1 MHFSKFIRNLLY
13 TGLLCLLVLSFVPAA
28 SAAGMV
34 MEEEWNN
41 TYQYGKYT
49 DFFTVLQTDCGGYIL
64 GGLGV
69 NPGGNNA
76 LLLKTD
82 ASGAEV
88 WNWSFA
94 GDRVSSVEITPQ
106 GNYVLL
112 TFREVLE
119 YDNESLGSDAIMT
132 SAIADSHI
140 ISVDENGTVIFDT
153 EIPGLR
159 ANSVK
164 VMSDGNYAVA
174 GWTWSDDLTTSS
186 VIGLYDN
193 EGNKIRSSSIGAGAA
208 YDLAVAGD
216 NLYVTGISSLSD
228 SDIGNKFSWF
238 ICLDNAGKEI
248 YKRTY
253 DNISF
258 YSVIPSSEAD
268 GGFLLSGSALI
279 PCTVFSPDGFETRAY
294 AMKTDASGK
303 EEWSHILQGYEC
315 YGACELPDYGYILS
329 GLWGDNGMLQILS
342 YSGLPVSTVIYNEGE
357 EPAQS
362 RLSAVAPTDDG
373 GCISSGWTRMTG
385 NVEGWLVK
393 SEISGGEPVVPV
405 TEPAET
411 PGFTVVCVTA
421 ALGMVLA
428 LRRVF

>member
-13 TGLLCLLVLSFVPAA
+13 TGLLCLLAVSFVSAA
-28 SAAGMV
+28 SAAGAV

-49 DFFTVLQTDCGGYIL
+49 DFFTVLQTDCAGYIL

-88 WNWSFA
+88 WNRSFA

-112 TFREVLE
+112 TFKEVLE
-119 YDNESLGSDAIMT
+119 YDNESLGSDAIMIGA
-132 SAIADSHI
+132 SADSHI
-140 ISVDENGTVIFDT
+140 ISVDENGTVLFDT

-164 VMSDGNYAVA
+164 VMPDGNYAVT

-186 VIGLYDN
+186 LIGLYDD
-193 EGNKIRSSSIGAGAA
+193 EGNKILSSSVSAGAA

-216 NLYVTGISSLSD
+216 NLYVSGISSLSD
-228 SDIGNKFSWF
+228 SDIGKKFSWF
-238 ICLDNAGKEI
+238 ICLDNAGKKI

-253 DNISF
+253 ENVSF
-258 YSVIPSSEAD
+258 YSVIPSSEAEE
-268 GGFLLSGSALI
+268 GFLLSGSALI
-279 PCTVFSPDGFETRAY
+279 PCTAFSPDGFETRAY
-294 AMKTDASGK
+294 AMKTDESGK

-315 YGACELPDYGYILS
+315 YGACELPGNGYILS
-329 GLWGDNGMLQILS
+329 GLWGDNGMLQMLD
-342 YSGLPVSTVIYNEGE
+342 YSGMSVSTVIYNKGE
-357 EPAQS
+357 EPVQS
-362 RLSAVAPTDDG
+362 RLGAVALTDDG

-393 SEISGGEPVVPV
+393 SDISGGEPVVP
-405 TEPAET
+405 TKPAET
-411 PGFTVVCVTA
+411 PGFTVISVIA

-428 LRRVF
+428 VRRVF